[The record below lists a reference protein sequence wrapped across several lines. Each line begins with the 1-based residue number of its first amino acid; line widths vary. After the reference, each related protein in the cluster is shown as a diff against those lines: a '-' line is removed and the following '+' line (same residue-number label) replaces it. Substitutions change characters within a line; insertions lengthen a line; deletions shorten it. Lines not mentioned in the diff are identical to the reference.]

1 MNPRSMAE
9 QRLPGPAR
17 PGRPKRSADPK
28 LSRPGSAE
36 PSIQCRLR
44 TRCRCGVGDGD
55 RRKGVSSGVVDAGAV
70 ERTLLESAANGNAR
84 HAAPAALVRAM
95 CTSGVRLQLAI
106 APAAP
111 ISQVEL
117 PLVEIGISTV
127 TAKPVGS
134 NFCGVWRTAQ
144 AAALQPPG
152 YQQVGA

>member
-9 QRLPGPAR
+9 QRAAWHAQAGRNARRIRSCPGQDRQSPQSNADYE
-17 PGRPKRSADPK
+17 PG
-28 LSRPGSAE
+28 
-36 PSIQCRLR
+36 
-44 TRCRCGVGDGD
+44 CRCGVGDGD

-70 ERTLLESAANGNAR
+70 ERTLLESAANGNALDAGR
-84 HAAPAALVRAM
+84 AALVRAM

-117 PLVEIGISTV
+117 PLVEIGTAMV